1 MAQIELKVSTQ
12 QLLTTASE
20 FSSTG
25 NSISSLTADMVNI
38 STALAACSSD
48 STTTF
53 INKLKALEPSIQ
65 KMNRMIQEHVTDLQ
79 EITKEYETSESTSVQ
94 EAEALQ
100 TDIIS

>member
-38 STALAACSSD
+38 STALASCSSE

-79 EITKEYETSESTSVQ
+79 EIAKEYETSESTSVQ